1 MNDKKEKIR
10 KFLKTDEVINE
21 LADILYDDNE
31 VGIRIKKEKNSDNIR
46 LEVFEKELNMKYK
59 VSIS

>member
-1 MNDKKEKIR
+1 MK
-10 KFLKTDEVINE
+10 
-21 LADILYDDNE
+21 LYDDNE